1 MLQIESGLVTPTH
14 IYADT
19 MGRNS
24 YVFVSVNNTYNSDVL
39 HLPVMVVEGTS
50 ARLITGY
57 FSKNDYKGTL
67 VWSTNDV

>member
-1 MLQIESGLVTPTH
+1 MDLWFKLAVGPTLAMLGIF
-14 IYADT
+14 I
-19 MGRNS
+19 
-24 YVFVSVNNTYNSDVL
+24 NTYNGDPL

-57 FSKNDYKGTL
+57 FSENDYKGTL